1 MNENTMY
8 ELTLD
13 HTQMLHLHQAL
24 RCHNAAL
31 CEEYFDTDTPE
42 IPEEL
47 KVVSDLYHVIK
58 GVLDKDFTFEAPLS
72 TEQSLIQ
79 VKEIDLDDW
88 AIHQYTSN
96 KTKQIYKLKSDSK

>member
-1 MNENTMY
+1 MNDNLY
-8 ELTLD
+8 EITLD

-24 RCHNAAL
+24 RYHNAAL
-31 CEEYFDTDTPE
+31 CEDYFDQSSPE

-47 KVVSDLYHVIK
+47 KVVSDMYHVIK
-58 GVLDKDFTFEAPLS
+58 GILDKDFTFEAPLS

-88 AIHQYTSN
+88 VIQQYTSN
-96 KTKQIYKLKSDSK
+96 KPEQMYKLKSDSK

>member
-1 MNENTMY
+1 MNDILY
-8 ELTLD
+8 EITLD

-24 RCHNAAL
+24 RCHNSAL

-47 KVVSDLYHVIK
+47 KVVFDMYHAIK

-88 AIHQYTSN
+88 AIQQYISN
-96 KTKQIYKLKSDSK
+96 KPKQAYKHKSNSK

>member
-1 MNENTMY
+1 MNENTIY

-31 CEEYFDTDTPE
+31 CEYYFDNDTPE

-47 KVVSDLYHVIK
+47 KVVSDMYHVIK
-58 GVLDKDFTFEAPLS
+58 GVLDKEFTFETPLS

-79 VKEIDLDDW
+79 VKEIDLDEW
-88 AIHQYTSN
+88 AIQEYVGD
-96 KTKQIYKLKSDSK
+96 KPKQVYKLKNDSK

>member
-24 RCHNAAL
+24 RCHNSAL
-31 CEEYFDTDTPE
+31 CEDYFDNDTPE

-47 KVVSDLYHVIK
+47 KVVSDMYHVIK
-58 GVLDKDFTFEAPLS
+58 GVLDKEFTFEKPLS
-72 TEQSLIQ
+72 TEQGLMW
-79 VKEIDLDDW
+79 VREINLDEFSEE
-88 AIHQYTSN
+88 I
-96 KTKQIYKLKSDSK
+96 

>member
-1 MNENTMY
+1 MNDNLY
-8 ELTLD
+8 EITLD
-13 HTQMLHLHQAL
+13 HIQLLHLHQAL
-24 RCHNAAL
+24 
-31 CEEYFDTDTPE
+31 CEGLFDTDTPE

-47 KVVSDLYHVIK
+47 KVVFDMYHAIK

-88 AIHQYTSN
+88 VIQQYTSN
-96 KTKQIYKLKSDSK
+96 KPEQMYKLKSDSK

>member
-1 MNENTMY
+1 MNNNLY
-8 ELTLD
+8 EITID

-24 RCHNAAL
+24 RCHNTAL
-31 CEEYFDTDTPE
+31 CEEYFYNDTPE

-47 KVVSDLYHVIK
+47 KVVSDMYHVIK

-72 TEQSLIQ
+72 TAQGLIQ

-88 AIHQYTSN
+88 AIQQYTSN
-96 KTKQIYKLKSDSK
+96 KPKQSYKLKSDSK

>member
-24 RCHNAAL
+24 RCHNSAL
-31 CEEYFDTDTPE
+31 CEEYFDNNTPE

-47 KVVSDLYHVIK
+47 KVVSDMYHVIK
-58 GVLDKDFTFEAPLS
+58 GVLDKDFTFENPLS
-72 TEQSLIQ
+72 IEQSLIQ

-88 AIHQYTSN
+88 AIQQYTSN
-96 KTKQIYKLKSDSK
+96 KPKQSYKLKSDSK